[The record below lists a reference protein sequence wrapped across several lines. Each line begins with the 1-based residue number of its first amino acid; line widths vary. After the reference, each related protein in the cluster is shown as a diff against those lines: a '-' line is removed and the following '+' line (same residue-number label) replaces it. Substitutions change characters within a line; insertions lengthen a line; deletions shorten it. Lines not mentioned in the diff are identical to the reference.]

1 MLIRKYFVSR
11 RCDGPLV
18 TDPLNL
24 WMRWAIVKKKKQL
37 HGNVR
42 RGLSNWAPLVGG
54 ALPDS
59 PGLTWIRT

>member
-24 WMRWAIVKKKKQL
+24 WMRWAIVKKK
-37 HGNVR
+37 NNYTATCAV
-42 RGLSNWAPLVGG
+42 
-54 ALPDS
+54 DS
-59 PGLTWIRT
+59 RIGHPWSEVLCQTLQV